1 MEKLIYTNGI
11 YIITT
16 NDSKPIHGDFV
27 YSLKPVYGSGGKANL
42 LFVFDERIN
51 YSNDFGDDN
60 PILKLIGSENKEHN
74 VPLLL
79 RKNIDEMLAA
89 KEDERIS
96 NIVKLNMGLPNYLP
110 YSSMSSRMKGDFDFG
125 ITLFK
130 IAKEETKGL
139 AYKKEDLSAF
149 LEYVRDNYTGVGAPH
164 LVHNKG
170 GQRKTAV
177 ITEEFVQLCAQAQ
190 VYDVYVKM
198 KADILYEDGSNIE
211 DATTPQLTE
220 IDGEQY
226 ITIKKIM

>member
-1 MEKLIYTNGI
+1 MNTLIFTNGI
-11 YIITT
+11 YILTEAADKIT
-16 NDSKPIHGDFV
+16 SGDFYCYEYGKNNWQIV
-27 YSLKPVYGSGGKANL
+27 RCYSEKPNQ
-42 LFVFDERIN
+42 FCR
-51 YSNDFGDDN
+51 
-60 PILKLIGSENKEHN
+60 KLIGSEAKGHN

-110 YSSMSSRMKGDFDFG
+110 YSSMSSRMKVDFDFG